1 MLRKPEESP
10 GVCETLLPDVVVHE
24 VHHNDHSYV
33 RELSR
38 STFSSLRKNLA
49 WWAVTQKTTKL
60 KGGCLPGTIW

>member
-24 VHHNDHSYV
+24 VHHNDPSYE

-38 STFSSLRKNLA
+38 STSSSLHKNVE
-49 WWAVTQKTTKL
+49 WWAVTRKTTKL
-60 KGGCLPGTIW
+60 KGGCLPRTIS